1 MDDRKVDLTSSEIGA
16 LWTGYMNDS
25 MSACILGFMLKDIED
40 SEIKDVIQY
49 AHDTSLNHIEILKT
63 IFEDED
69 YAIPNGFTE
78 QDVNMNAPWL
88 FTDTFCLTY
97 VNHMAR
103 IGMLAYSGFLA
114 ISYRRDICDYF
125 SNGLASASKLYNE
138 SLQVA
143 LLKGINARH
152 PYIEVPKE
160 IDYVDSKKYLSGLN
174 PFSEKRPLNAVEI
187 SHLYLNIMT
196 NSIGSKLCLAF
207 AQTSPM
213 EEVQNFMLR
222 GKEVSQK
229 HNKIFIDTLLKN
241 DIESP
246 HLPDVGIS
254 SSTTKTFSDKL
265 MMFHTSLL
273 MSSGTGNYATAA
285 AASQRSDLMLNYERL
300 SLEVARLSKS
310 GADIMIK
317 NNYLEQPP
325 GTKNRKQLAK
335 NKEKADH

>member
-1 MDDRKVDLTSSEIGA
+1 MTEKKIYLTSSEIGA

-25 MSACILGFMLKDIED
+25 MSACILGFMLKDMED
-40 SEIKDVIQY
+40 SEIKEVLQY
-49 AHDTSLNHIEILKT
+49 AYDTSLSHLKALKAF
-63 IFEDED
+63 FESEQ
-69 YAIPNGFTE
+69 YAIPHGFRE

-88 FTDTFCLTY
+88 FSDTFCLTY

-114 ISYRRDICDYF
+114 ISYREDIRDYF
-125 SNGLASASKLYNE
+125 SNGLASATKLYNQ
-138 SLQVA
+138 SLKVA
-143 LLKGINARH
+143 ADKGVNARH

-160 IDYVDSKKYLSGLN
+160 TDYVDNKKYLSGLN
-174 PFSEKRPLNAVEI
+174 PFNEKRPLNAVEI
-187 SHLYLNIMT
+187 SHLYLNVMT
-196 NSIGSKLCLAF
+196 NSIGIKLCLAF
-207 AQTSPM
+207 AQTSPS

-254 SSTTKTFSDKL
+254 NSTTQTFSDKL
-265 MMFHTSLL
+265 MMFHMSLL
-273 MSSGTGNYATAA
+273 MSSGIGNYATAG

-300 SLEVARLSKS
+300 SFEVARLSKS

-335 NKEKADH
+335 NKEKADR